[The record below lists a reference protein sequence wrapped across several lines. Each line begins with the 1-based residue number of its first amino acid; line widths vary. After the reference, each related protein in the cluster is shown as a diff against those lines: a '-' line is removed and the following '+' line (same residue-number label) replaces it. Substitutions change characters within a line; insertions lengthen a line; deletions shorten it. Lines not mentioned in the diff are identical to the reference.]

1 MINKDYNL
9 YVHQEKVMIIIT
21 PMDIKGNIFFACKED
36 NLIIKN
42 DKQDYLLMY
51 VGKTNLDLLK
61 SRKGLLVEVGD
72 GRMVAEHE
80 IEIS

>member
-21 PMDIKGNIFFACKED
+21 PMNIKGKISFSFKED
-36 NLIIKN
+36 SLIIKN
-42 DKQDYLLMY
+42 EKQDYLLMY

-61 SRKGLLVEVGD
+61 NKKGLLVEVGN
-72 GRMVAEHE
+72 GRMVAEYI
-80 IEIS
+80 IEI